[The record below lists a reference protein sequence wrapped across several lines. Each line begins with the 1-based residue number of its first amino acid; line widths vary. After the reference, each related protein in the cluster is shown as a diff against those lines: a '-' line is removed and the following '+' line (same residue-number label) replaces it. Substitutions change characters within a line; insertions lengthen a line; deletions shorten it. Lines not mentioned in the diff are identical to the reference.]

1 MAALAAVPWIAKG
14 IGIAKAVAASKA
26 VSVGVKAVKGATAAK
41 VVSDVAKGR
50 SKAPALPPPK
60 PVAPLP
66 DEDETRR
73 ATRRLAAQRLGQI
86 GSGRASTIL
95 DNGGKLGSGY

>member
-26 VSVGVKAVKGATAAK
+26 VSVGVKAVKGAATAK
-41 VVSDVAKGR
+41 VVSDVVRGPKPP
-50 SKAPALPPPK
+50 PAPPPK

-66 DEDETRR
+66 DEEDMRR
-73 ATRRLAAQRLGQI
+73 ATRRRAAQRLGQL
-86 GSGRASTIL
+86 GSGRAATIL
-95 DNGGKLGSGY
+95 DSNSKLGSGY